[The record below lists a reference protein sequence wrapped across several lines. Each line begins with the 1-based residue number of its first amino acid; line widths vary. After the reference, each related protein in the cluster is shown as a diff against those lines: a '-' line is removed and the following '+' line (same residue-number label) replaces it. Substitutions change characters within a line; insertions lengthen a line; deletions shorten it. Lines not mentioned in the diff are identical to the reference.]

1 MSALEEIEKLILNSK
16 FISEKDKED
25 FRKKIK
31 KENHPSDFLKG
42 FKNEKTNDKK

>member
-1 MSALEEIEKLILNSK
+1 MSALDEIERIILNSK

-31 KENHPSDFLKG
+31 RENPMEDFLKG